1 MSDGIG
7 VLVGV
12 RVNVGGMVVG
22 VGNKATDGG
31 EGYSN
36 TMIAPNKMMISIK
49 IDNNNNIGDRFSI
62 NSDSITNGASIL
74 DFAALSSSPANVL
87 SVVSFSS
94 WGCSTLSSDEEKFDN
109 DDGKDRPNL
118 APHIRHWLASGS
130 TTLSQFGQRR
140 ESFSWGDST
149 GVTSDP
155 LVI

>member
-1 MSDGIG
+1 
-7 VLVGV
+7 
-12 RVNVGGMVVG
+12 
-22 VGNKATDGG
+22 
-31 EGYSN
+31 
-36 TMIAPNKMMISIK
+36 MIAPKKMMISIK
-49 IDNNNNIGDRFSI
+49 IDSSNNIGDRRSI
-62 NSDSITNGASIL
+62 NSDSITGRASKL
-74 DFAALSSSPANVL
+74 DFTAVSSSPAKGL
-87 SVVSFSS
+87 SAVSCSC
-94 WGCSTLSSDEEKFDN
+94 WGCSTTASDEGRLDT